1 VPNLTAFL
9 AVSIVL
15 IVVPGPDTALVV
27 RNILR
32 GGRGSGIATS
42 VGVATGVLVWTV
54 AASVGL
60 AALIRS
66 SEPAFLALKSVGAAY
81 LVYLGARS
89 LWDALRGRRHAAPR
103 GGTAQRH
110 RVSFRQGV
118 VSNVG
123 NPKMAVFFT
132 TFLPQFV
139 PGRSPALATLLLLG
153 VLFSALTLAWLVAY
167 SAVVARV
174 GDVLRRSAIGRALDA
189 LTGAILV
196 ALGIRLA
203 LERRS

>member
-27 RNILR
+27 RNIMR

-66 SEPAFLALKSVGAAY
+66 SEPAFVALKSVGAAY

-89 LWDALRGRRHAAPR
+89 LWDALHGRKHATPR
-103 GGTAQRH
+103 GGATQRH
-110 RVSFRQGV
+110 PVSFRQGV

-132 TFLPQFV
+132 SFLPQFV

-153 VLFSALTLAWLVAY
+153 VLFSAILLAWLVAY

-174 GDVLRRSAIGRALDA
+174 GDVLRRSALGRLLDA
-189 LTGAILV
+189 VTGAILV
-196 ALGIRLA
+196 ALGVRLSF
-203 LERRS
+203 ERRS

>member
-1 VPNLTAFL
+1 MPNLTAFL

-42 VGVATGVLVWTV
+42 FGVATGILVWTV

-66 SEPAFLALKSVGAAY
+66 SEPAFVALKSVCAAY

-89 LWDALRGRRHAAPR
+89 LWDALHGRKHAPLR
-103 GGTAQRH
+103 GGTVQPH

-132 TFLPQFV
+132 SFLPQFV
-139 PGRSPALATLLLLG
+139 PGTSPALATLLSLG
-153 VLFSALTLAWLVAY
+153 VLFSAITLAWLVAY

-174 GDVLRRSAIGRALDA
+174 GDVLRRSAIGRLLDA
-189 LTGAILV
+189 VTGAILV
-196 ALGIRLA
+196 ALGVRLA
-203 LERRS
+203 FERRT